1 MAGSDP
7 LNRKRI
13 DELRLESRVRSIAR
27 QLLYREHPR
36 RATPRLLDEIVRRV
50 MLQLGER
57 E

>member
-50 MLQLGER
+50 MLQFGER